1 MMPNFTEEKSKVDR
15 KGLLE
20 LNRNILS
27 NLFPSNT
34 TNMDRPSITT
44 KRILRKRAGKPKENE

>member
-15 KGLLE
+15 KGLIE

-34 TNMDRPSITT
+34 ANMDKLNITT
-44 KRILRKRAGKPKENE
+44 KRILRKRPAKAK